1 MGVVCGILVGGK
13 SRRMGRPKAIIPI
26 GGTTLLE
33 RTASIAGSVISDIVL
48 LGRPS
53 FDLPDALSALAII
66 DDDPAGRGPI
76 GGLAG
81 FFKAKPG
88 CDCLLLACDMPG
100 LDAELLRRLITTAVD
115 DADGVVP
122 RDHSDNSAIHPC
134 CALYR
139 SSAAPVVF
147 DAIAQRRY
155 AMCDLLDLLRIRWLS
170 LEGPQEAA
178 WVDNLNTPA
187 DLERHCVTTN
197 GGSMTR
203 PTHDRSAGATR

>member
-1 MGVVCGILVGGK
+1 MGVVCGILVGGL
-13 SRRMGRPKAIIPI
+13 SRRMGRPKALIPI

-33 RTASIAGSVISDIVL
+33 RSALISGSVISDIVL
-48 LGRPS
+48 LGQPS

-100 LDAELLRRLITTAVD
+100 LDAELLRQLITTAD
-115 DADGVVP
+115 EDADAVVP
-122 RDHSDNSAIHPC
+122 RDHSDSSAIHPC

-139 SSAAPVVF
+139 SSAAPAVF
-147 DAIAQRRY
+147 DAIAQRRF
-155 AMCDLLDLLRIRWLS
+155 AMRDLLDHLHICWLPLDAS
-170 LEGPQEAA
+170 QAA
-178 WVDNLNTPA
+178 WVENLNTPG
-187 DLERHCVTTN
+187 DWERHCVNAN
-197 GGSMTR
+197 GGAVTR
-203 PTHDRSAGATR
+203 PTRDRPSGATP